1 MKLHLQTQG
10 DISNAAILF
19 IHGNSLNSRSFSS
32 QFNIIREI
40 PLIAI
45 DLPGHGLSPKA
56 SNIDEEYCLPGYVNV
71 IKQVVK
77 DFGLKNCI
85 LAGHSLGG
93 HIAIESLEELP
104 SVSGLMIF
112 GTPPLGS
119 PPDMGN
125 AFLPEPVMNLLF
137 QKDLTESDID
147 AICRVFL
154 TGNKTASFEK
164 NIKEQLLSSDGNT
177 RISLLKSIGEGKQKD
192 ELGIIKNT
200 KLPTAVIHGE
210 NDALVNYNYLANVSY
225 GNLWQNKI
233 HIVPGSGHFPQM
245 EQAEAFAKL
254 LMDFHKHCSNE

>member
-1 MKLHLQTQG
+1 
-10 DISNAAILF
+10 
-19 IHGNSLNSRSFSS
+19 
-32 QFNIIREI
+32 
-40 PLIAI
+40 
-45 DLPGHGLSPKA
+45 
-56 SNIDEEYCLPGYVNV
+56 
-71 IKQVVK
+71 
-77 DFGLKNCI
+77 
-85 LAGHSLGG
+85 
-93 HIAIESLEELP
+93 
-104 SVSGLMIF
+104 
-112 GTPPLGS
+112 
-119 PPDMGN
+119 
-125 AFLPEPVMNLLF
+125 
-137 QKDLTESDID
+137 
-147 AICRVFL
+147 